1 MHGKRNYPN
10 TYFLYGCIL
19 INHIGHRKEMNKCK
33 AQNSIAPTRD
43 IVAMATTVNNPVP
56 IVITI
61 WLLVTVLYKKGNK
74 SLV

>member
-1 MHGKRNYPN
+1 
-10 TYFLYGCIL
+10 
-19 INHIGHRKEMNKCK
+19 MNKCK